1 MRWML
6 VLGLGIGG
14 GFVTPGPAAA
24 ADDPAATSPTV
35 SFGSPFKALGGRFW
49 YGMDMGVDGAGH
61 VHLVASGFHAGK
73 AGLWYATDRTGVW
86 TFKRILT
93 WSPGSVWIH
102 PAIAIDANRRV
113 HIAVEKAGCVECTI
127 APAKGIFYLSDVGR
141 ARGTF
146 PAAPARMTPV
156 GTAQPSL
163 RVDSGRRFLV
173 YARNPDLEPGTVR
186 MRTWIG
192 ASVATSTIAGM
203 GTTPFLRI
211 GQDGK
216 ARVAFKAPDG
226 LRYARASTLTGGWI
240 VEDPGL
246 TGSYGVEPALSM
258 DETGRPH
265 LSWIEDNGAAGVQVF
280 YARRIGGTWTS
291 AKLVGQGVHQALSVD
306 KPGTPWVVTGGDEVK
321 GVVYASGWFQAIP
334 IDDDRA
340 FGVAVK
346 VLDSGDVVAAWVG
359 GDPLGLWVSRT

>member
-1 MRWML
+1 ML
-6 VLGLGIGG
+6 VLALAVGGLLAASI
-14 GFVTPGPAAA
+14 PGAAA
-24 ADDPAATSPTV
+24 VEPAATGPAIAFAPPV
-35 SFGSPFKALGGRFW
+35 KVLGGQFW
-49 YGMDMGVDGAGH
+49 YGMDMGVDADEH

-73 AGLWYATDRTGVW
+73 TGLWYATDRTGAW
-86 TFKRILT
+86 TFKRILA
-93 WSPGSVWIH
+93 WSSGSVWIH
-102 PAIAIDANRRV
+102 PAIAIDANGRV

-146 PAAPARMTPV
+146 PATPARMTPV

-163 RVDSGRRFLV
+163 RVDSGHRFLV
-173 YARNPDLEPGTVR
+173 YARNPDREPGAVK
-186 MRTWIG
+186 MRTWTG
-192 ASVATSTIAGM
+192 GSVSTSTIAGA

-216 ARVAFKAPDG
+216 ARVAFKAPGG

-240 VEDPGL
+240 VENPGL

-265 LSWIEDNGAAGVQVF
+265 LTWIEDNGVVGVQVF
-280 YARRIGGTWTS
+280 YARRISGSWTS
-291 AKLVGQGVHQALSVD
+291 PKLVGEGLHQALSVD

-334 IDDDRA
+334 IDDDGA

-359 GDPLGLWVSRT
+359 GGPLGLWVSRT